1 MPRRRRTVTNTKRSC
16 PPPPQIALGPVPI
29 FLTLAVEVIEHIVA
43 FLDHPRDLLSLA
55 LTSKRTL
62 RIIIPIHL
70 QTRLIR
76 CDIRRTFL
84 WNMLG
89 SLPSVTRAHLVSLH
103 IVDESFPLS
112 SPPGSDAALPVFLF
126 DPSEKQPSTTNKAEA
141 MDQLVAVIPL
151 LPSLKSFRL
160 ESKKTSVPPDL
171 IAALRDSCPNLSDL
185 RIRSNYFWSYNETQH
200 NSVRLLDIMIT
211 GEQAA
216 KH

>member
-1 MPRRRRTVTNTKRSC
+1 MPRRRRTNAKRSR

-62 RIIIPIHL
+62 RIIVPIHL

-76 CDIRRTFL
+76 CDVRRTCL

-89 SLPSVTRAHLVSLH
+89 SLPSVTRAHFVSLH
-103 IVDESFPLS
+103 IVDETFPS
-112 SPPGSDAALPVFLF
+112 SSAPGSDVALPVFLF
-126 DPSEKQPSTTNKAEA
+126 DPSEKHLSTINKAEA
-141 MDQLVAVIPL
+141 MDRLVAVIPL

-160 ESKKTSVPPDL
+160 ESENTSVTPDL

-185 RIRSNYFWSYNETQH
+185 RIQSNNFWAYNETLH
-200 NSVRLLDIMIT
+200 NSVRLLDMT
-211 GEQAA
+211 GEQRV